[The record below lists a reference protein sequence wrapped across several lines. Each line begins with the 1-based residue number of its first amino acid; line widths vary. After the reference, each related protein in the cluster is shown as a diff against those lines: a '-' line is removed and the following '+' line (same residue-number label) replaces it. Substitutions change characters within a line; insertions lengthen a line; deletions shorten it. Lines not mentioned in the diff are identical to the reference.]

1 MKTPVF
7 VDREYQNQLLSMK
20 SWVLVDRNAKQPGF
34 YVEPLFP
41 DRKTVTPFFK
51 HSMGDGMDIQMK
63 SSRRTF
69 RELTLREESVWY
81 SI

>member
-34 YVEPLFP
+34 YVEPEC
-41 DRKTVTPFFK
+41 
-51 HSMGDGMDIQMK
+51 SG
-63 SSRRTF
+63 
-69 RELTLREESVWY
+69 LREFVVPLFRKRTNPHF
-81 SI
+81 